1 MICLSL
7 SLIVLFVALFIM
19 IILEATDRH
28 GNHAKLTGAV
38 AAISLLLSFTFT
50 IIGLIDC
57 IPSKKVSSEREY
69 KATVI
74 YVSRSDNEIDLTY
87 IDDIGQEH
95 KETIK
100 CDTYTTESLNKDDTV
115 LLSET
120 HKVSFLFKTEYNS
133 KYEIRPYDAA
143 HK

>member
-1 MICLSL
+1 MVCLFLSL
-7 SLIVLFVALFIM
+7 VVLVVALFIL
-19 IILEATDRH
+19 IILEATDIH
-28 GNHAKLTGAV
+28 GNHDKIMGDV
-38 AAISLLLSFTFT
+38 SAISLLLSFTFI

-74 YVSRSDNEIDLTY
+74 YVSPDNEIDLTY
-87 IDDIGQEH
+87 IDDNGQEQ

-100 CDTYTTESLNKDDTV
+100 CDKYTTESLNKDDTV